1 MGTVQ
6 KEVSDRS
13 AFGKVIKWLFI
24 IFNILMI
31 IWLVTGLG
39 AAGDAMNNTVNEAEK
54 AGAAIGTTIGMG
66 LILVVWAFGDI
77 ILGILVL
84 LTRRKKL
91 IIIEE

>member
-39 AAGDAMNNTVNEAEK
+39 AAGDAMNNTVNEAER

-66 LILVVWAFGDI
+66 FILVVWALGDI

-91 IIIEE
+91 ITIEE